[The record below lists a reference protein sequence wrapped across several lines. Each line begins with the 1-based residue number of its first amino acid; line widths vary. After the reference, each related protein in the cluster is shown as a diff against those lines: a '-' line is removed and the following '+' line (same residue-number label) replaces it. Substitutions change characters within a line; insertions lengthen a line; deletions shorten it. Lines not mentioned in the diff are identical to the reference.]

1 MIIASAATLLLVSLS
16 TIFTMN
22 ILHTSGEE
30 RYMTLSDQEK
40 QQIVDEIW
48 SRLAAQGYT
57 EEVIGFGYMDEGF
70 EVLFKSEAN
79 PNVLAIIC
87 EVVGDLPLKIYEN
100 ATCKKVSPSK
110 IPSSW
115 EDAVQLVLE
124 KADNVEIKKYATGL
138 RMWFKRGEPE
148 FNITVNLLRNAQV
161 IRMESKT
168 RIINGTT
175 VSVTIPYPYDWIL
188 TFRTGNATS
197 LKFDLIA
204 GDGVIWFETHDT
216 IYKAITKTED
226 AQRWSQLM
234 MPFSISSI
242 APHSPK

>member
-1 MIIASAATLLLVSLS
+1 
-16 TIFTMN
+16 
-22 ILHTSGEE
+22 
-30 RYMTLSDQEK
+30 
-40 QQIVDEIW
+40 
-48 SRLAAQGYT
+48 
-57 EEVIGFGYMDEGF
+57 VIGFGYTDEGF

-148 FNITVNLLRNAQV
+148 FNIIVNLLRNAQV

-216 IYKAITKTED
+216 IYKAITKMED